1 MININKIYGMLGL
14 AKRAGK
20 IISGESGCKDSI
32 RFGSSYLIIIAD
44 DTGENTKKSI
54 TDSCKFY
61 DVPYYK
67 IGTMYDNGHAI
78 GNSFNAV
85 ISVTDEGFAKAIEKH
100 ILSKINGGE

>member
-1 MININKIYGMLGL
+1 MLGL

-32 RFGSSYLIIIAD
+32 RFGSSHLIILAE
-44 DTGENTKKSI
+44 DTGVNTKKSI

-61 DVPYYK
+61 DVPYYE
-67 IGTMYDNGHAI
+67 IGNIVDNGRAI

-85 ISVTDEGFAKAIEKH
+85 LSVTDEGFAKAIEKS
-100 ILSKINGGE
+100 ILAKINGGE

>member
-1 MININKIYGMLGL
+1 MLGL

-32 RFGSSYLIIIAD
+32 RFGSSYLIIIAE
-44 DTGENTKKSI
+44 DTGVNTKKSI

-61 DVPYYK
+61 DVPYYE
-67 IGTMYDNGHAI
+67 IGNIVDNGRAI

-85 ISVTDEGFAKAIEKH
+85 LSVTDEGFAKVIEKS
-100 ILSKINGGE
+100 ILVKINGGE

>member
-1 MININKIYGMLGL
+1 MLGL

-32 RFGSSYLIIIAD
+32 RFGSSYLIILAE
-44 DTGENTKKSI
+44 DTGVNTKKSI

-61 DVPYYK
+61 DVPYYE
-67 IGTMYDNGHAI
+67 IGNIVDNGRAI

-85 ISVTDEGFAKAIEKH
+85 LSVTDEGFAKAIEKS
-100 ILSKINGGE
+100 ILAKINGGE

>member
-1 MININKIYGMLGL
+1 MLGL

-32 RFGSSYLIIIAD
+32 RFGSSYLIIIAE
-44 DTGENTKKSI
+44 DTGVNTKKSI

-61 DVPYYK
+61 DVPYYE
-67 IGTMYDNGHAI
+67 IGNIVDNGRAI

-85 ISVTDEGFAKAIEKH
+85 LSVTDEGFAKAIEKS
-100 ILSKINGGE
+100 ILVKINGGE